1 MKRRDFI
8 ALFGGTAVLWPLKAR
23 AQQPA
28 LPTIGFLGYW
38 ESPKPIEHSLV
49 AFRQGL
55 AAAGFVEGQNVTI
68 EYRWGNF
75 QFDRLKALAAE
86 LVRHPVAVI
95 VAAGFGPPVVAAK
108 EATST
113 IPIVFTYGAD
123 PVRAGFV
130 ASLNRPGGNVTGATA
145 ISEALLGKRL
155 NLLRDLVPQATTLA
169 FLSSAN
175 QFAKNQLLAEARY
188 LNRQLIIL
196 EIRTDRDYG
205 AAPGRSTE
213 ESW

>member
-1 MKRRDFI
+1 MKRREFM
-8 ALFGGTAVLWPLKAR
+8 ALLGGTAVLWPLKAR

-68 EYRWGNF
+68 EYRWGIF

-145 ISEALLGKRL
+145 ISEALLGKPL

-169 FLSSAN
+169 FLSRPN
-175 QFAKNQLLAEARY
+175 LLEKNPLLAEARY

>member
-1 MKRRDFI
+1 MRRREFI
-8 ALFGGTAVLWPLKAR
+8 LLSGPAAVWPLFAR
-23 AQQPA
+23 AQQTS
-28 LPTIGFLGYW
+28 LPVVGFLNSASADGYA
-38 ESPKPIEHSLV
+38 SM
-49 AFRQGL
+49 
-55 AAAGFVEGQNVTI
+55 AAAFKRGLKEAGYAEGQNVTI
-68 EYRWGNF
+68 EYRWGIF

-169 FLSSAN
+169 FLSRPN
-175 QFAKNQLLAEARY
+175 LLEKNPLLAEARY